1 MLALVAQL
9 NDVQRLRVQADAS
22 LRGVQD
28 LVATLQA
35 EDPCP
40 SPAPTAPLPLPL
52 LTLPQPQPLTP
63 QAENELLRKQNI
75 TIASETRQFLD
86 DHRPAKG
93 E

>member
-1 MLALVAQL
+1 M
-9 NDVQRLRVQADAS
+9 QADAS

-35 EDPCP
+35 ENPDP
-40 SPAPTAPLPLPL
+40 AAPLPLPL
-52 LTLPQPQPLTP
+52 LTLPLPQPLTL

>member
-1 MLALVAQL
+1 M
-9 NDVQRLRVQADAS
+9 QADAS
-22 LRGVQD
+22 LRGMQD

-35 EDPCP
+35 ENPGPRP

-52 LTLPQPQPLTP
+52 PLPQLTLPQFPL